1 MIGTLMNNGR
11 TCVLKEN
18 GGSKKIPVHPE
29 QYVYVQVSNAWIP
42 AILKYSGERQN
53 WYFEYLPKLPE
64 YFSMAGIHAL
74 ETCTYTYCSG

>member
-53 WYFEYLPKLPE
+53 WYFEYLPKLPVNGCRVKIGR
-64 YFSMAGIHAL
+64 AHV
-74 ETCTYTYCSG
+74 

>member
-1 MIGTLMNNGR
+1 MPLMNNGR

-53 WYFEYLPKLPE
+53 WYFEYLPKLPVNGCRV
-64 YFSMAGIHAL
+64 M
-74 ETCTYTYCSG
+74 TK

>member
-29 QYVYVQVSNAWIP
+29 QYDMCRSP
-42 AILKYSGERQN
+42 MRG
-53 WYFEYLPKLPE
+53 YLP
-64 YFSMAGIHAL
+64 Y
-74 ETCTYTYCSG
+74 